1 MAPAESMDIGT
12 SLNLEGKSVLVTG
25 GSRGLGRATV
35 KEFGAQGANVLFC
48 SQSEK
53 QLVAT
58 CKELNGVFPPPQ
70 KLVSQVCDISREEDV
85 TQLFKML
92 ADEFDTLYAVINN
105 AGVQGPIGV
114 FDQADWSAW
123 RRTMEVNL
131 LGTALVCRHAIPFF
145 KAVGRGKIVNLS
157 GGGAATPRARFS
169 AYGASKAAVVRLTE
183 VLAEELREFHIDVNA
198 VAPGALNTRLL
209 EEIVAAGAD
218 KAGAETHAQAIQQ
231 IAEGGYPIEQAA
243 RLCVYLASP
252 ESDGIT
258 GKLISAQWD
267 PWRELQQHREL
278 LQSSDI
284 YTLRRIVPK
293 DRGHHW

>member
-48 SQSEK
+48 SKTEE
-53 QLVAT
+53 QLLAASDVLKAF
-58 CKELNGVFPPPQ
+58 FPPPQ
-70 KLVSQVCDISREEDV
+70 RLVAQVCDVSQEKEV
-85 TQLFKML
+85 VQLFKRL
-92 ADEFDTLYAVINN
+92 TAEFETLYAVINN
-105 AGVQGPIGV
+105 AGVQAPIAA
-114 FDQADWSAW
+114 FEQADWSAW
-123 RRTMEVNL
+123 RRTIEVNL

-145 KAVGRGKIVNLS
+145 KTAGHGKIVNLS

-169 AYGASKAAVVRLTE
+169 AYAASKAAVVRLTE

-209 EEIVAAGAD
+209 DEIIAAGAD
-218 KAGAETHAQAIQQ
+218 RAGAESYAQAERQLT
-231 IAEGGYPIEQAA
+231 EGGYSIDQAA

-267 PWRELQQHREL
+267 SWRELQQHREL

-293 DRGHHW
+293 DRGYHW